1 MDSWETPAGRSRRLF
16 WVPAAIPPEM
26 APPPRPPATAPM
38 TAGGAGQN
46 CTRER
51 AARALTAVVVKKC
64 ILRWLKREDRR
75 VVELL

>member
-1 MDSWETPAGRSRRLF
+1 M
-16 WVPAAIPPEM
+16 VPAAIPPEM
-26 APPPRPPATAPM
+26 APPPRPPTTAPM

-64 ILRWLKREDRR
+64 ILKMGLVGYRR
-75 VVELL
+75 AVVEESFVLS